1 MVVEKLGIYK
11 IGCDILPKEDWLRYF
26 TKRRLA
32 AILNVTSRNQVG
44 DRQIESCHIKAHD
57 KINYVH

>member
-11 IGCDILPKEDWLRYF
+11 IGRDILPKEDWLRYN
-26 TKRRLA
+26 K
-32 AILNVTSRNQVG
+32 IYKLNVTSRNQVG
-44 DRQIESCHIKAHD
+44 DRQIESCHIKAHE